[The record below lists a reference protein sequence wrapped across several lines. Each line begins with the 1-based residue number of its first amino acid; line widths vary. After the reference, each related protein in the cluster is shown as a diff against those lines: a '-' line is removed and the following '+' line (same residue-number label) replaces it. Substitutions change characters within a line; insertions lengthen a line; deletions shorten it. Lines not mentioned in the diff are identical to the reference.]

1 MFQCDGDNHQNNLLI
16 FWFIWN
22 DYCLYGHGILRQK
35 KNFHI
40 FVFKCTIIYF
50 IGVLDKNHDSRIMPP
65 L

>member
-35 KNFHI
+35 NFEGASK
-40 FVFKCTIIYF
+40 FSTFLFLNALLFT
-50 IGVLDKNHDSRIMPP
+50 S
-65 L
+65 